1 MLMAG
6 YQTSN
11 FSSFCTDLTSLYPTE
26 VGISLFSHATMYMRN
41 SSNSGLLL
49 RVDCRIVK
57 KQEEETFRTFF
68 HIVLFSCFGQVQIR
82 CIYGKEKNIVLVT
95 VTTVMFIVVLQ
106 SVIYSLATAKFG
118 FWFPFFMDSG
128 AFSTF

>member
-41 SSNSGLLL
+41 SSNNGLLL

-82 CIYGKEKNIVLVT
+82 CIYGKRKKYCTSYSYNSNVHCSVSVSYVLLGDREVWIL
-95 VTTVMFIVVLQ
+95 VPIFH
-106 SVIYSLATAKFG
+106 G
-118 FWFPFFMDSG
+118 
-128 AFSTF
+128 